1 MSLEITYPDP
11 HAKAGY
17 AGLGYSSSCHFP
29 VRSTA
34 QFSLKLR
41 LKANGLLLFRHRS
54 SLPLAKPESLTDTA
68 KEQVTEARKE
78 EVIFLVL
85 RN

>member
-34 QFSLKLR
+34 QFNLKLR
-41 LKANGLLLFRHRS
+41 FKVSQLALFGLGPY
-54 SLPLAKPESLTDTA
+54 LPLVKPESLIDAT
-68 KEQVTEARKE
+68 KEQVTEAKKGKSL
-78 EVIFLVL
+78 FFSL